1 MIERFHVKGFC
12 GHAVGQPGQ
21 VNNKSALLI
30 TVMEYE
36 KRRREIQNISA
47 LDDLLVAKKHSTK
60 LGA

>member
-1 MIERFHVKGFC
+1 MLRFC